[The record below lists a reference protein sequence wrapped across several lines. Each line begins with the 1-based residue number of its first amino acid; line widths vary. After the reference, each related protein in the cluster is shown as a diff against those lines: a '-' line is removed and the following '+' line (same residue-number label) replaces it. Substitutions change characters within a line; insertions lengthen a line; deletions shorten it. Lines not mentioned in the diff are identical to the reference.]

1 MKIIY
6 KKNISKLNLKKLI
19 EKEKVIIIKKF
30 FKKEKILSNLQKIKK
45 KIKKMKLL
53 KVSGPN
59 YYLKKNYNRLDIG
72 DYSQVN
78 ARFSRMIAL
87 FEWNKYEAFED
98 ELKKLVIFR
107 DKHLGLSKEKFIYKY
122 NKKRF
127 YNLQKVLHYPSG
139 GGFMNKH
146 TDGYNNDGFPNFLVC
161 ITKKGKNYFDGG
173 AYYEIGKKEID
184 VEEILDPGDIYFHS
198 TNTLHGVRS
207 IDYKKKLDLENLNK
221 GRWAINLSLEEI
233 KNEEKY
239 L

>member
-1 MKIIY
+1 
-6 KKNISKLNLKKLI
+6 
-19 EKEKVIIIKKF
+19 
-30 FKKEKILSNLQKIKK
+30 
-45 KIKKMKLL
+45 
-53 KVSGPN
+53 
-59 YYLKKNYNRLDIG
+59 
-72 DYSQVN
+72 
-78 ARFSRMIAL
+78 MIAL

-122 NKKRF
+122 NKKRL

-207 IDYKKKLDLENLNK
+207 VDYKKN
-221 GRWAINLSLEEI
+221 
-233 KNEEKY
+233 
-239 L
+239 